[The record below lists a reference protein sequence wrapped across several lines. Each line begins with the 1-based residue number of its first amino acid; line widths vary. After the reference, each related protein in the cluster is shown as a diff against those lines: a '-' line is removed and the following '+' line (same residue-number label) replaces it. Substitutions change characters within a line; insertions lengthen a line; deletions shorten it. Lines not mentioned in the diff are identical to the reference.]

1 MPSNTSSQ
9 DSGGLRRSSPL
20 EVNRRVIGA
29 LLIRELLTRYGRS
42 NIGFLWLFVEPTAF
56 ILIVSIVWSKFRGN
70 QVSDIPIV
78 AFAITGY
85 STMLMWRY
93 AVGRCLNALKS
104 NKPLLYHR
112 QVRILDI
119 YVARILLEEMAMT
132 MALIALT
139 IVFYSIDWLPLP
151 EDVLQVFVG
160 WLLLCWLTF
169 GLALTIGGL
178 AERWDVVARTW
189 HPLSYILM
197 AASGV
202 AFTVNALPP
211 GAQRLALWNPIIN
224 TVEYL
229 REGWFGSVMHAHYD
243 LGYVFACNIV
253 LMLVGISLVG
263 QIGIETDSPDE

>member
-1 MPSNTSSQ
+1 MHSNNSFEE
-9 DSGGLRRSSPL
+9 GGALLHAAPI

-29 LLIRELLTRYGRS
+29 LLIRELLTRYGRN

-56 ILIVSIVWSKFRGN
+56 ILIVSIVWSRVRGG
-70 QVSDIPIV
+70 QVTDIPIV

-93 AVGRCLNALKS
+93 AVGRCLNAVKS
-104 NKPLLYHR
+104 NKSLLYHR

-132 MALIALT
+132 TALIVLS
-139 IVFYSIDWLPLP
+139 IVFYTIEWLPLP

-178 AERWDVVARTW
+178 AEKWEVVRRTW

-211 GAQRLALWNPIIN
+211 AAQRVALWNPIIN

-229 REGWFGSVMHAHYD
+229 REGWFGSAMHAHYD
-243 LGYVFACNIV
+243 LGYVFACNTV
-253 LMLVGISLVG
+253 LMILGISLVG
-263 QIGIETDSPDE
+263 QIGIETATSDE